1 MAEELP
7 PGTTAEPAAEPT
19 LDVASAVADIAES
32 LHMSEAPEEPAAEEG
47 EAEPKEVAEGE
58 EKPAVAE
65 KPEEGAPAAET
76 DDKTPSTWRKEAK
89 EAWAAL
95 PPVVKDEIAKRE
107 SDIARYVADTSTAVK
122 VASGFEKITAPYMDL
137 FQKYNV
143 NPWNHVSGLLEAH
156 HRLLFGS
163 PEEKVGMFRQLA
175 KDSGINLEAI
185 SSGQAQPD
193 NPLLEHVRALQARIG
208 QLEGGITGVT
218 QTVHEA
224 RLNELTQ
231 SVLEYSQDAEAHPFF
246 DEVADDIKD
255 LIDTKAARTL
265 DQAYHLAI
273 LRNPRTKQKIIDL
286 EISKRRETEDG
297 PAAAH
302 VKTAKKALTG
312 MPKSTIKGRASSGP
326 ETVDDTLQK
335 TLNRI
340 KARDAA

>member
-1 MAEELP
+1 
-7 PGTTAEPAAEPT
+7 
-19 LDVASAVADIAES
+19 
-32 LHMSEAPEEPAAEEG
+32 
-47 EAEPKEVAEGE
+47 
-58 EKPAVAE
+58 
-65 KPEEGAPAAET
+65 
-76 DDKTPSTWRKEAK
+76 
-89 EAWAAL
+89 
-95 PPVVKDEIAKRE
+95 
-107 SDIARYVADTSTAVK
+107 
-122 VASGFEKITAPYMDL
+122 
-137 FQKYNV
+137 
-143 NPWNHVSGLLEAH
+143 
-156 HRLLFGS
+156 
-163 PEEKVGMFRQLA
+163 
-175 KDSGINLEAI
+175 
-185 SSGQAQPD
+185 
-193 NPLLEHVRALQARIG
+193 LLEHVRALQARIG